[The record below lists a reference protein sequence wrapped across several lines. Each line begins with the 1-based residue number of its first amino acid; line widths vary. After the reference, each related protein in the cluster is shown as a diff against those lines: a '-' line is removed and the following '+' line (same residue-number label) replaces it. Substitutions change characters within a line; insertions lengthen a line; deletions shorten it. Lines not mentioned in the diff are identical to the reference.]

1 MDTREYFETY
11 GHDMEIQERRQ
22 KRAREQQMEQWLRTW
37 GGRLRQCC
45 AAAGER
51 AAALAPEDGEMGQL
65 AHRAAI
71 YALLSGL
78 IASGQWDQ
86 TLTFG
91 QGEVMARYS
100 FTPWKQLLRMVLDDR
115 TAPCTAAQAE
125 EAMEHR
131 IPLYREEGVLTEW
144 RCGTFWQHL
153 IAALSSRRPGHAEP
167 DGLAELLTALAACYA
182 IPCEEEVDDQRQEL
196 MRLLAHHWPQGDGV
210 QTPAAWYTALRG
222 VAAGGQKQ
230 EPAQPPQSQWP
241 RGNAAELAVNEDAVR
256 RWDFSQREW
265 AIRDFL
271 AAAFPQAAARR
282 TPEELEQMLAMD
294 LLADAAQQDP
304 ALAVA
309 MMKRLL
315 DTAQDHLSEP
325 DAAQQLL
332 GWEVGDLC
340 RDDRVVPLLETLKHD
355 ERLARQ
361 LFQSAYVGREQDSL
375 LEECESRGEEE
386 LGQHLQQLRRD
397 NPYG

>member
-1 MDTREYFETY
+1 M
-11 GHDMEIQERRQ
+11 
-22 KRAREQQMEQWLRTW
+22 
-37 GGRLRQCC
+37 
-45 AAAGER
+45 
-51 AAALAPEDGEMGQL
+51 
-65 AHRAAI
+65 
-71 YALLSGL
+71 
-78 IASGQWDQ
+78 
-86 TLTFG
+86 
-91 QGEVMARYS
+91 
-100 FTPWKQLLRMVLDDR
+100 
-115 TAPCTAAQAE
+115 
-125 EAMEHR
+125 
-131 IPLYREEGVLTEW
+131 
-144 RCGTFWQHL
+144 
-153 IAALSSRRPGHAEP
+153 
-167 DGLAELLTALAACYA
+167 
-182 IPCEEEVDDQRQEL
+182 
-196 MRLLAHHWPQGDGV
+196 
-210 QTPAAWYTALRG
+210 
-222 VAAGGQKQ
+222 
-230 EPAQPPQSQWP
+230 
-241 RGNAAELAVNEDAVR
+241 R

-340 RDDRVVPLLETLKHD
+340 RDDRVVPLLLETLKHD